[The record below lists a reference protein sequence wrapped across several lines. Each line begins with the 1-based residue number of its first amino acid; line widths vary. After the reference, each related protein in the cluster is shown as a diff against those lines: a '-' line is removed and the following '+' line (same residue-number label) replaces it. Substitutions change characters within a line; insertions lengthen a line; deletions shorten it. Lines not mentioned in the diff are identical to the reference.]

1 MMANF
6 KLFEINIMTTT
17 SSKELVEQIIETCP
31 AFCAALTSKEVK
43 TFVSFTSLLESQPN
57 EVIADIGDVGNEF
70 YLVLKGRI
78 KLVHEEGRKEIEVGR
93 IEAGCLAGEMSFFD
107 RQPRSI
113 RLKASKKEGVI
124 AVSISRAMYKRL
136 CVEHSY
142 IAVNLLEFVVMSL
155 DKLIRNS
162 SKDMATMY
170 KQVTGIGYR

>member
-1 MMANF
+1 
-6 KLFEINIMTTT
+6 MTATAT
-17 SSKELVEQIIETCP
+17 KELVSQVIEACP
-31 AFCAALTSKEVK
+31 QFCAALTTEEVS
-43 TFVSFTSLLESQPN
+43 TFVKFTNLLEAKPN
-57 EVIADIGDVGNEF
+57 EIIADIGEVGDEF
-70 YLVLKGRI
+70 YLVLEGRI
-78 KLVHEEGRKEIEVGR
+78 RLIGEESGKEIDVGR

-113 RLKASKKEGVI
+113 RLRASKKAGVK
-124 AVSISRAMYKRL
+124 ALAISRPMYKRL

-162 SKDMATMY
+162 SKDIATMY